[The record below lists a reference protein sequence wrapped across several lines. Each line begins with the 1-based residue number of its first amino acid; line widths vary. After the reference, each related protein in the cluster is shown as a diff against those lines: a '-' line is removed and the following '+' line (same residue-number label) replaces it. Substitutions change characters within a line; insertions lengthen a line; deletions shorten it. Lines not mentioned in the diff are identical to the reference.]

1 MLTSEKRDNA
11 RVPARFDVSC
21 IHEGDYLISFSK
33 DISADGM
40 FICTDTPVGV
50 GSFIELA
57 FKIDDF
63 KFSMGAE
70 VVWSNL
76 DGPEKDKGMGVKF
89 ANLDSE
95 TRENMLRAVNRVAI
109 LDLPH

>member
-11 RVPARFDVSC
+11 RVPAKFDVSC

-50 GSFIELA
+50 GSSIELA
-57 FKIDDF
+57 FKIDNF
-63 KFSMGAE
+63 KFSMEAE
-70 VVWSNL
+70 VVWANL
-76 DGPEKDKGMGVKF
+76 DGSEKDKGMGIKF
-89 ANLDSE
+89 ANLDNA

-109 LDLPH
+109 LDLPQ